1 MATVSILPISD
12 PKGEKS
18 YRALAGDK
26 HSEGKTA
33 GQALDAL
40 TAQLGEI
47 EFSAIVLIQSFQPDS
62 LFGVEQQ
69 KRLSELM
76 DLWRLARDQD
86 QELPIN
92 QQQELDQLVE
102 AELRAAKARTSI
114 LMQQHN

>member
-1 MATVSILPISD
+1 MATASILPISD

-47 EFSAIVLIQSFQPDS
+47 EKVKYLEMNSPAQIGASQLWLRLG
-62 LFGVEQQ
+62 LF
-69 KRLSELM
+69 
-76 DLWRLARDQD
+76 
-86 QELPIN
+86 P
-92 QQQELDQLVE
+92 
-102 AELRAAKARTSI
+102 
-114 LMQQHN
+114 

>member
-47 EFSAIVLIQSFQPDS
+47 EKVKYLEMNSPAQIGARQLWLRLG
-62 LFGVEQQ
+62 LF
-69 KRLSELM
+69 
-76 DLWRLARDQD
+76 
-86 QELPIN
+86 P
-92 QQQELDQLVE
+92 
-102 AELRAAKARTSI
+102 
-114 LMQQHN
+114 

>member
-47 EFSAIVLIQSFQPDS
+47 EFSAIVVIQSFQPDS
-62 LFGVEQQ
+62 FFGAEQQ

-76 DLWRLARDQD
+76 DLWRLARDQ
-86 QELPIN
+86 ELPIN
-92 QQQELDQLVE
+92 QQHELDQLVE
-102 AELRAAKARTSI
+102 AELRAATARTSI
-114 LMQQHN
+114 LMQQAT

>member
-62 LFGVEQQ
+62 FFGAKQQ

-76 DLWRLARDQD
+76 DLWRLTRDQG
-86 QELPIN
+86 QELPTN

-102 AELRAAKARTSI
+102 AELKAATARTI
-114 LMQQHN
+114 LIQS

>member
-12 PKGEKS
+12 PKGEKL

-47 EFSAIVLIQSFQPDS
+47 EKVKYLEMNSPAQIGARQLWLRLG
-62 LFGVEQQ
+62 LF
-69 KRLSELM
+69 
-76 DLWRLARDQD
+76 
-86 QELPIN
+86 P
-92 QQQELDQLVE
+92 
-102 AELRAAKARTSI
+102 
-114 LMQQHN
+114 